1 MITYG
6 FSGHETFT
14 LRHGWL
20 KKGLDGV
27 LHQANFFSGDD
38 AMVKL
43 GVGKNMVRSI
53 RHWCLAT
60 GVIDVAPHGGPGVL
74 VTTDFGERVFSSDGG
89 LDPFLED
96 FGTLWL
102 LHWHLA
108 TNAIH
113 SATWYWMF
121 SHCNHS
127 EVTKE
132 SVFSDIQPWMER
144 GGKRAVSDNTL
155 LRDIDCFFRTYAGV
169 RSPRSNLSED
179 LLDCPFVEL
188 SLLKDLDGGRTF
200 GFERESR
207 PTLSN
212 EVFLYCLGEFWLRGD
227 RSDSISVPKLLSE
240 PGSPARVFRLEE
252 NALTRRLEFIGEQS
266 KGVFVY
272 DETAGLKQLFKR
284 GDIDLSRWLKRC
296 YRSGVGR

>member
-1 MITYG
+1 MDNYG

-14 LRHGWL
+14 LRNGWL

-27 LHQANFFSGDD
+27 LHHPTFFSGDD

-60 GVIDVAPHGGPGVL
+60 GVVRTASNSGSGALNATP
-74 VTTDFGERVFSSDGG
+74 FGERVLTTDGG

-108 TNAIH
+108 TTVTY

-121 SHCNHS
+121 GHCNHS
-127 EVTKE
+127 EISKE
-132 SVFSDIQPWMER
+132 SVFSDIHSWVESR
-144 GGKRAVSDNTL
+144 GKRPVSDNTL
-155 LRDIDCFFRTYAGV
+155 RRDIDCFFRTYAGV

-188 SLLKDLDGGRTF
+188 GLLKDLDGGRSF
-200 GFERESR
+200 AFERDSR
-207 PTLSN
+207 PTLSD
-212 EVFLYCLGEFWLRGD
+212 EVFMYCLADFWLRAE
-227 RSDSISVPKLLSE
+227 RPESMSVPKLLSE
-240 PGSPARVFRLEE
+240 PGSPARVFRFEE
-252 NALTRRLEFIGEQS
+252 DALIHRLELVAEQS
-266 KGVFVY
+266 EGVFVY

-284 GDIDLSRWLKRC
+284 GDVDLPRWLNRC
-296 YRSGVGR
+296 YLGGKG